1 MKKQA
6 KESALVGKIQKHIAA
21 MKAEGYAIK
30 CVKYHG
36 NQYAKAGTPD
46 LHITLNGKSC
56 WVETKRPGEYAG
68 PLQVIELKSW
78 ASAGALCAVC
88 ETFDRF
94 ESIVRHLKA
103 GLQYAVIWADGVI
116 EEFLPC

>member
-1 MKKQA
+1 MKKEA
-6 KESALVGKIQKHIAA
+6 KESALVAKIQKHIAA

-56 WVETKRPGEYAG
+56 WVETKRPGEDAG

-88 ETFDRF
+88 DTFEKF
-94 ESIVRHLKA
+94 EKVLCSLKA
-103 GLQYAVIWADGVI
+103 GLRFAVIWADGVT
-116 EEFLPC
+116 EGFTPC